1 MAINFEKKTPD
12 WENIGAEPDAEL
24 KKGGFRAG
32 YKPPAAYFNWF
43 FNRISACV
51 KELQEKLT
59 ANLKALAFKDKVGNG
74 DITDVAAGKVTQ
86 DSTHRMITDTERINW
101 NDTNSKKHTHSNKST
116 VDKLT
121 ETLLANWTAA
131 YTHVSNKSNPHGVTK
146 AQVGLGNVP
155 NAATNDQTPTYTQAD
170 TLGNL
175 VSGEKLTVSMG
186 KIMKAIA
193 DLIAHKAD
201 AVLHV
206 TAAERTKWN
215 AVTNKVD
222 KVSGKQLSTN
232 DYTTAEK
239 NKLAGI
245 AAGAEVNVQPDW
257 SQTNAAAD
265 DYIKNRP
272 SSFPPSEHTHD
283 DRYYTETEMNTK
295 LGTKVTSTGGDISN
309 TNVSE
314 FTASTASFPVPAA
327 GDTIKGAFGKIAKF
341 FGDIRNTATGACF
354 IGQIVNNCV
363 TNRADLPLSAAQGKA
378 LMDLYTVLNTNFK
391 NYTVDEIYQIPNIN
405 GVSTQPEYIDIG
417 FHNVT
422 RYSNGTRIYSVQ
434 VHVYTSAI
442 SNSIIGYIDPKFMG
456 TAQDLYGYAVDI
468 KTNTLYL
475 LQILP
480 NGTIMIKTLSGSDIP
495 EQTLHIRGSVVY

>member
-12 WENIGAEPDAEL
+12 WENVGAEPDAEL

-43 FNRISACV
+43 FNRISASV
-51 KELQEKLT
+51 KELQEKLA
-59 ANLKALAFKDKVGNG
+59 ANLKELAFKDKVGNG

-86 DSTHRMITDTERINW
+86 DSTHRMITDIERINW
-101 NDTNSKKHTHSNKST
+101 NDANSKKHTHGNKST

-121 ETLLANWTAA
+121 ETLLTNWTAA

-272 SSFPPSEHTHD
+272 SSFPPSGHTHD
-283 DRYYTETEMNTK
+283 ERYYTETEMNTK
-295 LGTKVTSTGGDISN
+295 LGAKVTSVGGDISN

-314 FTASTASFPVPAA
+314 FTTSTASFPVPAA
-327 GDTIKGAFGKIAKF
+327 GDTTKGAFGKIAKF

-363 TNRADLPLSAAQGKA
+363 TNRADLPLSAAQGKV
-378 LMDLYTVLNTNFK
+378 LMDLYTVLNTNLISRSIVST
-391 NYTVDEIYQIPNIN
+391 YSIPDRE
-405 GVSTQPEYIDIG
+405 GVSTNPEYITPG

-422 RYSNGTRIYSVQ
+422 KYSNGACIYSIQ
-434 VHVYTSAI
+434 AYVYPTALTDC
-442 SNSIIGYIDPKFMG
+442 IIGNIPVEYMHIK
-456 TAQDLYGYAVDI
+456 QDVYSYCWDMTGNRFLLIRITPQGIIRLQALDG
-468 KTNTLYL
+468 KTVP
-475 LQILP
+475 QSQVR
-480 NGTIMIKTLSGSDIP
+480 M
-495 EQTLHIRGSVVY
+495 RGSIVF

>member
-378 LMDLYTVLNTNFK
+378 LMDLYTVLNTNFTRLDSDLALK
-391 NYTVDEIYQIPNIN
+391 SVLKTKDGHDISFSWGPN
-405 GVSTQPEYIDIG
+405 
-417 FHNVT
+417 
-422 RYSNGTRIYSVQ
+422 
-434 VHVYTSAI
+434 
-442 SNSIIGYIDPKFMG
+442 
-456 TAQDLYGYAVDI
+456 
-468 KTNTLYL
+468 
-475 LQILP
+475 QILIDGTVVGSYGFAATKDP
-480 NGTIMIKTLSGSDIP
+480 GNGGNRIGPMGIDGGGFYIIIDNV
-495 EQTLHIRGSVVY
+495 LHHIQLAD

>member
-12 WENIGAEPDAEL
+12 WENVGAEPDAEL

-43 FNRISACV
+43 FNRISASV
-51 KELQEKLT
+51 KELQEKLA

-101 NDTNSKKHTHSNKST
+101 NDANSKKHTHSNKST

-155 NAATNDQTPTYTQAD
+155 NATTNDQTPTYTQAD

-193 DLIAHKAD
+193 DLIVHKAD

-239 NKLAGI
+239 NKLAGV
-245 AAGAEVNVQPDW
+245 AEGANNYTHPPTHPASMVVQD
-257 SQTNAAAD
+257 A
-265 DYIKNRP
+265 
-272 SSFPPSEHTHD
+272 THRFATD
-283 DRYYTETEMNTK
+283 GEKEAWN
-295 LGTKVTSTGGDISN
+295 GKVTAQGGDIAA
-309 TNVSE
+309 TTVSA
-314 FTASTASFPVPAA
+314 FDASTDNFPVPAA
-327 GDTIKGAFGKIAKF
+327 GDTTKGAFGKIAKF

-378 LMDLYTVLNTNFK
+378 LMDLYTVLNTNLK
-391 NYTVDEIYQIPNIN
+391 NHSVDEIYQIPDIE
-405 GVSTQPEYIDIG
+405 GVSTYPPYIDNG

-422 RYSNGTRIYSVQ
+422 KYSNGTRIYSLQ
-434 VHVYTSAI
+434 VYVYTASI
-442 SNSIIGYIDPKFMG
+442 NNSVIGYIAPAFMNVS
-456 TAQDLYGYAVDI
+456 QDLYGYAVDV
-468 KTNTLYL
+468 KTDRIFLV
-475 LQILP
+475 QILP
-480 NGTIMIKTLSGSDIP
+480 NGTIMLKTLSGVAIS
-495 EQTLHIRGSVVY
+495 EQALCVRGSIVY